1 VKTLAIGEFKT
12 HFSEVLADIKTGHS
26 VAVSYGKARRKLAVL
41 MPYDQY
47 HRTSVRKLGILENK
61 GSCVLKKDYSMSDE
75 ELLQS

>member
-1 VKTLAIGEFKT
+1 MAIGEFKT

-41 MPYDQY
+41 MPYNQY
-47 HRTSVRKLGILENK
+47 HKTPVRKLGLLESR
-61 GSCVLKKDYSMSDE
+61 GSYVLKKDFSLSDE